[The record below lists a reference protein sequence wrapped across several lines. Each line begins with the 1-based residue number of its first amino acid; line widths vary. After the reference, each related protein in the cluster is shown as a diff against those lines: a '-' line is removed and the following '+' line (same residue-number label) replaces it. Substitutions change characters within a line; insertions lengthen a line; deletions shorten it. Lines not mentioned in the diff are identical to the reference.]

1 MRLIGSASAGLAGS
15 NLNTLVS
22 STIGAVN
29 PTENEAGNHLI
40 YIVYPSGSDSRLS
53 GTPISMTDGFG
64 GSTVGEYV
72 MYYFNNSV
80 DKGVVGSQLN
90 SFDISTGYTASN
102 GSIQTDY
109 NRWTVLGC
117 NNSKFSATAT
127 RFYVVPSSG
136 SAPADP

>member
-53 GTPISMTDGFG
+53 GTPTSMTDAFG

-72 MYYFNNSV
+72 MYYFNNSI
-80 DKGVVGSQLN
+80 DKGIVGSQLD
-90 SFDISTGYTASN
+90 SFDLSTGYTASN
-102 GSIQTDY
+102 GTIQTDY
-109 NRWTVLGC
+109 SRWTVLGC
-117 NNSKFSATAT
+117 NNSKFSATST
-127 RFYVVPSSG
+127 TFYVVPSSG
-136 SAPADP
+136 SAPA